1 MKKKHRKTMRGTVLF
16 TTVAVMAL
24 LILFLMGTLVLAS
37 ASNSRAH
44 KSYATSQASYTAK
57 AAIDAFIQSMQSEG
71 AIAAA
76 VQEIAEPGGGGSN
89 SIEIDIQMNDPSLGT
104 IGYVNKDGDFVPNK
118 IFAENVGGGEYEY
131 VNEDTGES
139 LVKAGA
145 GATVSGAKW
154 VELDRV
160 KISAAARVGTIGG
173 GEIETVTAYIRKMAG
188 GKTEI
193 QNNTAPSVKGIQMTS
208 SAGFPAGKNITGGL
222 GMNLSD
228 SSDTPPAVGM
238 RNQMSIETTLSF
250 FNNDLVWNTSSTKI
264 RVLNPKPVEGQ
275 DADIPYSQT
284 VVNGNLRVSND
295 EWIDLE
301 YTMPDG
307 YNNDNPSW
315 SNKEVPYVYVNGA
328 LSVDKLSV
336 KDIGN
341 HKSPFNIFCGTFTNE
356 GGNGCNTP
364 TTSIYMMD
372 TYDSS
377 KTYKVYTE
385 SDGNNGS
392 VNTGTYKTVV
402 QGDNYLGNNGSSTLE
417 SWAYSVVNGSTSGKD
432 FGGSVYCNGRLTLEA
447 ITIDGDVRVA
457 GDCIIK
463 NNVTIKGRLIVGGTL
478 TGTATVNGGTF
489 TGQPKMEE
497 TTAEY
502 TTVDNVL
509 IPAGK
514 ADATNFDEL
523 RASDY
528 KAYYIKWVPDNFK
541 TVVQIPGEN
550 ETDPQTEQVS
560 AVDIFGNPVPV
571 ERINDP
577 IYYKWVEGTVL
588 NADTTNMI
596 NVIASTNN
604 YEELAQ
610 NTQFQ
615 ELLKKVD
622 YQAHYETV
630 TDPNDPS
637 ALNIS
642 QKDGNDFYYYAVPT
656 VYDGNPIASGTEA
669 SAEAVF
675 YRNKIDNTVISQDEY
690 NNLPEVPEH
699 YVRCDING
707 NPTGDDAGSNAHT
720 YYKNNAPDDWT
731 YVESEAAVVTK
742 TVAQDSPLPSD
753 IKSIYPAE
761 MTREAIYGKED
772 TQAEGGFQEADS
784 STKIVT
790 TLKEARKSLGL
801 NADGSLNAD
810 VYPTSFGPDDKLDL
824 SKLPTAIENGEVK
837 DSTVF
842 KKSEGTSAPSSGFQ
856 TISDSCVIKGKLLQ
870 DAGSVLEVNGGTA
883 IPNSPVNINGSNDG
897 FRVLYITPRS
907 NDPLYIVLEKVTLG
921 NPDIALVVD
930 KSYGTGEV
938 YFVVKDELNIDKALI
953 ITSDYKKDMDVKY
966 TRDWGISY
974 YGYEGSKINI
984 TNDSTLI
991 GCFKMPDTTF
1001 TANVK
1006 GQMPIHYTGENG
1018 VPLYDSPVIVG
1029 NALFKSVNC
1038 KNDFINYYTAS
1049 GAGGGGGGGGG
1060 SKTILTKVGY
1070 FDVMYMSAS

>member
-139 LVKAGA
+139 LVKPRA

-193 QNNTAPSVKGIQMTS
+193 QNNTAPSVKGIQMTG

-637 ALNIS
+637 ALNVS
-642 QKDGNDFYYYAVPT
+642 LKDGNDFYYYAVPT
-656 VYDGNPIASGTEA
+656 VYEGNPIASGTEA

-675 YRNKIDNTVISQDEY
+675 YRNKLDNTVISQDEY

-707 NPTGDDAGSNAHT
+707 EPTGDDAGSNAHT

-761 MTREAIYGKED
+761 MTREAIYGKKD

-856 TISDSCVIKGKLLQ
+856 TISESCVLKGKLLQ
-870 DAGSVLEVNGGTA
+870 HAGSVVEVNGGTA
-883 IPNSPVNINGSNDG
+883 IPNSNVKINGSNDD

-907 NDPLYIVLEKVTLG
+907 NDPLYIVLDNVALE
-921 NPDIALVVD
+921 NPNVALVVD
-930 KSYGTGEV
+930 KTYGTGEV
-938 YFVVKDELNIDKALI
+938 YFVVKGELKIDQAMI
-953 ITSDYKKDMDVKY
+953 ITTDYKKDMTFDY
-966 TRDWGISY
+966 TKNWGISY

-984 TNDSTLI
+984 TNPSTLI
-991 GCFKMPDTTF
+991 GCFKMPQTDF
-1001 TANVK
+1001 KAHVRGQMNVK
-1006 GQMPIHYTGENG
+1006 YTGENG
-1018 VPLYDSPVIVG
+1018 LTIDDNPVIVG
-1029 NALFKSVNC
+1029 NALFKSVDAT
-1038 KNDFINYYTAS
+1038 NDFVNFYTAT
-1049 GAGGGGGGGGG
+1049 GGGNGGNNGG

>member
-1 MKKKHRKTMRGTVLF
+1 MKKKHRETMRGTVLF

-37 ASNSRAH
+37 ASNRRAH

-173 GEIETVTAYIRKMAG
+173 GEIETVTAYIRKMG
-188 GKTEI
+188 GGRTEI
-193 QNNTAPSVKGIQMTS
+193 QNNTAPGVKGIQMTS

-571 ERINDP
+571 ERINDQCYR
-577 IYYKWVEGTVL
+577 IYKQL
-588 NADTTNMI
+588 
-596 NVIASTNN
+596 
-604 YEELAQ
+604 
-610 NTQFQ
+610 
-615 ELLKKVD
+615 
-622 YQAHYETV
+622 
-630 TDPNDPS
+630 
-637 ALNIS
+637 
-642 QKDGNDFYYYAVPT
+642 
-656 VYDGNPIASGTEA
+656 
-669 SAEAVF
+669 
-675 YRNKIDNTVISQDEY
+675 
-690 NNLPEVPEH
+690 
-699 YVRCDING
+699 
-707 NPTGDDAGSNAHT
+707 
-720 YYKNNAPDDWT
+720 
-731 YVESEAAVVTK
+731 
-742 TVAQDSPLPSD
+742 
-753 IKSIYPAE
+753 
-761 MTREAIYGKED
+761 
-772 TQAEGGFQEADS
+772 
-784 STKIVT
+784 
-790 TLKEARKSLGL
+790 
-801 NADGSLNAD
+801 
-810 VYPTSFGPDDKLDL
+810 
-824 SKLPTAIENGEVK
+824 
-837 DSTVF
+837 
-842 KKSEGTSAPSSGFQ
+842 
-856 TISDSCVIKGKLLQ
+856 
-870 DAGSVLEVNGGTA
+870 
-883 IPNSPVNINGSNDG
+883 
-897 FRVLYITPRS
+897 
-907 NDPLYIVLEKVTLG
+907 
-921 NPDIALVVD
+921 
-930 KSYGTGEV
+930 
-938 YFVVKDELNIDKALI
+938 
-953 ITSDYKKDMDVKY
+953 
-966 TRDWGISY
+966 
-974 YGYEGSKINI
+974 
-984 TNDSTLI
+984 
-991 GCFKMPDTTF
+991 
-1001 TANVK
+1001 
-1006 GQMPIHYTGENG
+1006 
-1018 VPLYDSPVIVG
+1018 
-1029 NALFKSVNC
+1029 
-1038 KNDFINYYTAS
+1038 
-1049 GAGGGGGGGGG
+1049 
-1060 SKTILTKVGY
+1060 
-1070 FDVMYMSAS
+1070 

>member
-193 QNNTAPSVKGIQMTS
+193 QNNTAPSVKGIQMTG

-238 RNQMSIETTLSF
+238 RNDMKIETTLSF
-250 FNNDLVWNTSSTKI
+250 FNNDLVWKTSTTKI
-264 RVLNPKPVEGQ
+264 RVLNPKPLEGQ
-275 DADIPYSQT
+275 AADIPYSQT

-377 KTYKVYTE
+377 KSYKVYTE
-385 SDGNNGS
+385 SDGNSGS

-478 TGTATVNGGTF
+478 TGTATVTGGTF

-502 TTVDNVL
+502 TTVDNKKV
-509 IPAGK
+509 PAGK
-514 ADATNFDEL
+514 ADATNFEEL
-523 RASDY
+523 KASDY
-528 KAYYIKWVPDNFK
+528 KAYYIKWVPFK

-550 ETDPQTEQVS
+550 ENDPQTEQVS
-560 AVDIFGNPVPV
+560 AVDLFGRPVPT

-577 IYYKWVEGTVL
+577 IYYKWLEGTVL

-596 NVIASTNN
+596 NVISTASN
-604 YEELAQ
+604 YDSYEAFAQ
-610 NTQFQ
+610 NPQFK
-615 ELLKKVD
+615 EFLAKVD
-622 YQAHYETV
+622 QQMYYETV

-637 ALNIS
+637 ALNVS
-642 QKDGNDFYYYAVPT
+642 LKDGNDFYYYAVPT

-675 YRNKIDNTVISQDEY
+675 YRNKVDNTVISQDEY

-699 YVRCDING
+699 YVRCDINN

-720 YYKNNAPDDWT
+720 YYKNNNPDDWT

-761 MTREAIYGKED
+761 MTREAIYGKKD

-801 NADGSLNAD
+801 NVDGSLNAD
-810 VYPTSFGPDDKLDL
+810 VYPTSFGSGDKLDL
-824 SKLPTAIENGEVK
+824 STLKVAIESGAIK

-842 KKSEGTSAPSSGFQ
+842 KKSEGSSAPSSGFQ
-856 TISDSCVIKGKLLQ
+856 TISESCVLKGKLLEH
-870 DAGSVLEVNGGTA
+870 AGSVLNVNGGTA
-883 IPNSPVNINGSNDG
+883 VPNSNVKINGSNDD

-907 NDPLYIVLEKVTLG
+907 NDPLYIVLDNVALE
-921 NPDIALVVD
+921 NPNVALVVD

-938 YFVVKDELNIDKALI
+938 YFVVKGELKIDKAMI
-953 ITSDYKKDMDVKY
+953 ITTDYKKDMTFDY
-966 TRDWGISY
+966 TKNWGISY

-991 GCFKMPDTTF
+991 GCFKMPQTDF
-1001 TANVK
+1001 KARVRGQMNVK
-1006 GQMPIHYTGENG
+1006 YTGENG
-1018 VPLYDSPVIVG
+1018 IQIDDKPVIVG
-1029 NALFKSVNC
+1029 NALFKSVDAA
-1038 KNDFINYYTAS
+1038 NDFVNFYTAT
-1049 GAGGGGGGGGG
+1049 GGGNGGGGGG